1 MTSNKPRRDQ
11 AHTLDYAKITRAW
24 AGNVAS
30 LAEQVTAYAEAHDK
44 ASEHAQDLQRRLTH
58 AERENA
64 VLNDLLGKR
73 DYRID
78 EAIEDLGKLRDH
90 IDSTTF
96 TDKTVATVVDLTAG
110 WKVIVDQV
118 RHDLG
123 YRKNPTPF

>member
-1 MTSNKPRRDQ
+1 MEDN
-11 AHTLDYAKITRAW
+11 HTLNHAKITRAW

-58 AERENA
+58 AERENV

-96 TDKTVATVVDLTAG
+96 HDKVTADLTAG